1 MGVALSQVITE
12 TGGMS
17 AGLWLLFSGRSRLRP
32 SLRHFRFDWDIIWRM
47 VKIGLPGL
55 IMGVERNFGSMV
67 LMWIIVP
74 FGTVAVAAHS
84 LIQRV
89 EMVVTMPG
97 WGLGMGASVLVGQ
110 NLGARQPERAQ
121 RSAWLATGI
130 VEGFLLVCAL
140 AILLGA
146 EHIIRVFSSDPALVE
161 MGGTFLRIAA
171 AGYAVM
177 GFSTV
182 LQNCIS
188 GSGDTIPTMIVSMVT
203 MWLVL
208 LPLAWFL
215 PRITDLGVNGVR
227 WAIVTNI
234 AAGAIA
240 YTLYF
245 RLGRW
250 KRKRI

>member
-1 MGVALSQVITE
+1 MA
-12 TGGMS
+12 
-17 AGLWLLFSGRSRLRP
+17 
-32 SLRHFRFDWDIIWRM
+32 
-47 VKIGLPGL
+47 KIGLPGL
-55 IMGVERNFGSMV
+55 VMGVERNLGSMV
-67 LMWIIVP
+67 LVWLIAP

-89 EMVVTMPG
+89 EMAVTMPG

-110 NLGARQPERAQ
+110 NLGARQPERAR
-121 RSAWLATGI
+121 RSAWLAASI

-140 AILLGA
+140 IMLVSA
-146 EHIIRVFSSDPALVE
+146 EYIIRIFNSEPALVE

-171 AGYAVM
+171 AGYAVI

-188 GSGDTIPTMIVSMVT
+188 GAGDTIPTMTVSIVT

-208 LPLAWFL
+208 LPLAWFI
-215 PRITDLGVNGVR
+215 PRITDLGVYGVR
-227 WAIVTNI
+227 WAIVVNI
-234 AAGAIA
+234 AVSAIA
-240 YTLYF
+240 YVIYF

-250 KRKRI
+250 QRKRV